1 LNYKIPGGRGDLS
14 KIKFKSKIINFV
26 DESYNSNPL
35 SLKTALINFG
45 NKKIKKN
52 NKHVLLGDMLEL
64 GSNSIKHH
72 VSIAKM
78 INKLDID
85 KVHIYG
91 NHVKKTYE
99 AIKKNKRGLILN
111 NLSKIKDLINK
122 RLNTNDYLMIKGS
135 NSTGLFK
142 QSQLLKLNKLN
153 AL

>member
-1 LNYKIPGGRGDLS
+1 
-14 KIKFKSKIINFV
+14 
-26 DESYNSNPL
+26 
-35 SLKTALINFG
+35 
-45 NKKIKKN
+45 
-52 NKHVLLGDMLEL
+52 MLEL
-64 GSNSIKHH
+64 GSNSNKHH
-72 VSIAKM
+72 ISIAKM
-78 INKLDID
+78 INKLDIG

-99 AIKKNKRGLILN
+99 IIKKNKQGLILN
-111 NLSKIKDLINK
+111 NLSKIQDLINK